1 MASKPIDGTT
11 QRQGLNF
18 FFVTDDMR
26 FSILLRKMEV
36 EEHLT
41 VIVSHY
47 YCH

>member
-1 MASKPIDGTT
+1 MASKSIDGTT

-26 FSILLRKMEV
+26 FSILLRKME
-36 EEHLT
+36 EHLT